1 MTTKTTPTYEA
12 EVMLTERDCELCGVE
27 YVKLVY
33 SETGQSFSLAVVY
46 SDSIDTMRATEQ
58 SKPEDVE
65 VVLADAHN
73 SVKEAWGVSRSDLY
87 DDEEELVY
95 SPLSSEEKRELHSE
109 IDFIAKRIKNR

>member
-1 MTTKTTPTYEA
+1 MTAKTTPTYEA

-33 SETGQSFSLAVVY
+33 SETEQGFSLAVVY

-58 SKPEDVE
+58 SKHEDVE

-87 DDEEELVY
+87 DDEELVY